1 MSVARKEKAA
11 AMVERIAA
19 KYLVENVGVPGAV
32 VSVTRVIVSEGL
44 DSVKIFFSVFPE
56 TARGTVMRQITAAK
70 GDLKTSIAR
79 QMPMKFVPQISLLPD
94 TDIEAIQR
102 VEAALENLEK

>member
-1 MSVARKEKAA
+1 MSTARKEKVA
-11 AMVERIAA
+11 AMTLRIAA

-44 DSVKIFFSVFPE
+44 DNVKIYFSVFPE
-56 TARGTVMRQITAAK
+56 AARGMVMRQITETK
-70 GDLKTSIAR
+70 KDLKAAIAR
-79 QMPMKFVPQISLLPD
+79 QMPMKFVPNISLLPD

-102 VEAALENLEK
+102 VEAVLENLEK